1 MKFLK
6 VLYCILILIVII
18 FILLFAW
25 RWLQKESVIITN
37 STKSVIAKLQSVNKL
52 ESAEM
57 TITKIMRS
65 EKGLVD
71 IIPNI
76 SIDNTIQD
84 FLFQD
89 KMIFEVE
96 WRVIA
101 WIDLSKMQTW
111 DVFTKIDWSVKIN
124 LPEAEVLHVILDEN
138 SKPFERKIWVFT
150 KWDVEMETMIRNK
163 AKEEMEVEAI
173 ESGILEVAHK
183 NAKENLEKIFEDLDI
198 RVDFD

>member
-6 VLYCILILIVII
+6 VLYRILILIVII

-71 IIPNI
+71 IIPNM

-96 WRVIA
+96 GRVIA
-101 WIDLSKMQTW
+101 GIDLSKMQTG
-111 DVFTKIDWSVKIN
+111 DVFTKIDGSVKIN

-138 SKPFERKIWVFT
+138 SKPFERKIGVFT
-150 KWDVEMETMIRNK
+150 KGDVEMETMIRNK
-163 AKEEMEVEAI
+163 AKEEMEVEAV
-173 ESGILEVAHK
+173 ESGILEVAQK
-183 NAKENLEKIFEDLDI
+183 NAKENLEKTFEDLDI

>member
-6 VLYCILILIVII
+6 VLYRILILIVII

-71 IIPNI
+71 IIPNM

-96 WRVIA
+96 GRVIA
-101 WIDLSKMQTW
+101 GIDLSKMQTG
-111 DVFTKIDWSVKIN
+111 DVFTKIDGSVKIN

-138 SKPFERKIWVFT
+138 SKPFERKIGVFT
-150 KWDVEMETMIRNK
+150 KGDVEMETMIRNK

-173 ESGILEVAHK
+173 DSGILEVAHK

-198 RVDFD
+198 RVDFN

>member
-6 VLYCILILIVII
+6 VLYRILILIVII

-71 IIPNI
+71 IIPNM

-198 RVDFD
+198 RVDFN

>member
-6 VLYCILILIVII
+6 VLYRILILIVII

-71 IIPNI
+71 IIPNM

-173 ESGILEVAHK
+173 DSGILEVAHK

-198 RVDFD
+198 RVDFN

>member
-6 VLYCILILIVII
+6 ILLRILILIVII
-18 FILLFAW
+18 FVLFFAW
-25 RWLQKESVIITN
+25 NWLQREAVIVTS
-37 STKSVIAKLQSVNKL
+37 STKSVVAKLQSVNKL

-71 IIPNI
+71 IIPNM

-96 WRVIA
+96 WKVIA
-101 WIDLSKMQTW
+101 WIDLSKVQTW

-173 ESGILEVAHK
+173 DSGILEVAHK

>member
-6 VLYCILILIVII
+6 ILLRILILIVII
-18 FILLFAW
+18 FVLFFAW
-25 RWLQKESVIITN
+25 NWLQREAVIVTS
-37 STKSVIAKLQSVNKL
+37 STKSVVAKLQSVNKL

-57 TITKIMRS
+57 TITKIMRA
-65 EKGLVD
+65 EKEMID
-71 IIPNI
+71 IIPTM
-76 SIDNTIQD
+76 SFDNTIQD

-96 WRVIA
+96 WKVIA
-101 WIDLSKMQTW
+101 WIDLSKVQTW

-124 LPEAEVLHVILDEN
+124 LPEAEVLHVILHEN
-138 SKPFERKIWVFT
+138 SKPFDRKIGVFT
-150 KWDVEMETMIRNK
+150 KWNLETETKIRNK

-173 ESGILEVAHK
+173 ESGILELAQK

-198 RVDFD
+198 RVDLD

>member
-6 VLYCILILIVII
+6 ILLRILILIVII
-18 FILLFAW
+18 FVLFFAW
-25 RWLQKESVIITN
+25 NWLQREAVIVTS
-37 STKSVIAKLQSVNKL
+37 STKSVVAKLQSVNKL

-71 IIPNI
+71 IIPNM

-96 WRVIA
+96 WKVIA
-101 WIDLSKMQTW
+101 WIDLSKVQTW

-124 LPEAEVLHVILDEN
+124 LPEAEILHVILDEN
-138 SKPFERKIWVFT
+138 SKPFDRKIGVFT
-150 KWDVEMETMIRNK
+150 KWNLETETKIRNK

-173 ESGILEVAHK
+173 ESGILEVAQK

>member
-6 VLYCILILIVII
+6 VLYRILILIVII

-71 IIPNI
+71 IIPNM

>member
-6 VLYCILILIVII
+6 VLYRILILIVII

-163 AKEEMEVEAI
+163 AKEEMEVEAV
-173 ESGILEVAHK
+173 ESGILEVAQK

>member
-6 VLYCILILIVII
+6 VLYRILILIVII

-71 IIPNI
+71 IIPNM

-163 AKEEMEVEAI
+163 AKEEMEVEAV
-173 ESGILEVAHK
+173 ESGILEVAQK

>member
-6 VLYCILILIVII
+6 VLYRILILIVII

-173 ESGILEVAHK
+173 DSGILEVAHK

>member
-6 VLYCILILIVII
+6 VLYRILILIVII

-96 WRVIA
+96 
-101 WIDLSKMQTW
+101 
-111 DVFTKIDWSVKIN
+111 
-124 LPEAEVLHVILDEN
+124 
-138 SKPFERKIWVFT
+138 
-150 KWDVEMETMIRNK
+150 
-163 AKEEMEVEAI
+163 
-173 ESGILEVAHK
+173 
-183 NAKENLEKIFEDLDI
+183 
-198 RVDFD
+198 

>member
-1 MKFLK
+1 
-6 VLYCILILIVII
+6 
-18 FILLFAW
+18 
-25 RWLQKESVIITN
+25 
-37 STKSVIAKLQSVNKL
+37 
-52 ESAEM
+52 M

-71 IIPNI
+71 IIPNM

-173 ESGILEVAHK
+173 DSGILEVAHK

>member
-6 VLYCILILIVII
+6 VLYRILILIVII

>member
-6 VLYCILILIVII
+6 VLYRILILIVII

-71 IIPNI
+71 IIPNM

-173 ESGILEVAHK
+173 DSGILEVAHK

>member
-6 VLYCILILIVII
+6 ILLRILILIVII
-18 FILLFAW
+18 FVLFFAW
-25 RWLQKESVIITN
+25 NWLQREAVIVTS
-37 STKSVIAKLQSVNKL
+37 STKSVVAKLQSVNKL

-71 IIPNI
+71 IIPNM

-89 KMIFEVE
+89 KIIFEVE
-96 WRVIA
+96 WKVIA
-101 WIDLSKMQTW
+101 WIDLSKVQTW
-111 DVFTKIDWSVKIN
+111 DVFTQIDWSVKIN
-124 LPEAEVLHVILDEN
+124 LPEAEILHVVLDEN
-138 SKPFERKIWVFT
+138 SKPFDRKIGVFT
-150 KWDVEMETMIRNK
+150 KWNLETETKIRNK
-163 AKEEMEVEAI
+163 AKEEMEVEAV
-173 ESGILEVAHK
+173 ESGILEVAQK

-198 RVDFD
+198 RVDFN

>member
-6 VLYCILILIVII
+6 VLYRILILIVII

-71 IIPNI
+71 IIPNM

-163 AKEEMEVEAI
+163 AKEEMEVEAV
-173 ESGILEVAHK
+173 ESGILEVAQK

-198 RVDFD
+198 RVDFN

>member
-6 VLYCILILIVII
+6 VLYRILILIVII

-71 IIPNI
+71 IIPNM

-163 AKEEMEVEAI
+163 AKEEMEVEAV
-173 ESGILEVAHK
+173 ESGILEVAQK
-183 NAKENLEKIFEDLDI
+183 NAKENLEKTFEDLDI

>member
-6 VLYCILILIVII
+6 ILLRILILIVII
-18 FILLFAW
+18 FVLFFAW
-25 RWLQKESVIITN
+25 NWLQREAVIVTS
-37 STKSVIAKLQSVNKL
+37 STKSVVAKLQSVNKL

-71 IIPNI
+71 IIPNM

-96 WRVIA
+96 WKVIA
-101 WIDLSKMQTW
+101 WIDLSKVQTW
-111 DVFTKIDWSVKIN
+111 DVFTQIDWSVKIN
-124 LPEAEVLHVILDEN
+124 LPEAEILHVVLDEN
-138 SKPFERKIWVFT
+138 SKPFDRKIGVFT
-150 KWDVEMETMIRNK
+150 KWNLETETKIRNK
-163 AKEEMEVEAI
+163 AKEEMEVEAV
-173 ESGILEVAHK
+173 ESGILEVAQK

-198 RVDFD
+198 RVDFN

>member
-6 VLYCILILIVII
+6 ILLRILILIVII
-18 FILLFAW
+18 FVLFFAW
-25 RWLQKESVIITN
+25 NWLQREAVIVTS
-37 STKSVIAKLQSVNKL
+37 STKSVVAKLQSVNKL

-71 IIPNI
+71 IIPNM

-96 WRVIA
+96 WKVIA
-101 WIDLSKMQTW
+101 WIDLSKVQTW

-138 SKPFERKIWVFT
+138 SKPFDRKIGVFT
-150 KWDVEMETMIRNK
+150 KWNLETETKIRNK
-163 AKEEMEVEAI
+163 AKEEMEVEAV
-173 ESGILEVAHK
+173 EFGILEVAQK

>member
-6 VLYCILILIVII
+6 VLYRILILIVII

-71 IIPNI
+71 IIPNM

-96 WRVIA
+96 WKVIA
-101 WIDLSKMQTW
+101 WIDLSKVQTW

-138 SKPFERKIWVFT
+138 SKPFDRKIGVFT
-150 KWDVEMETMIRNK
+150 KWNLETETKIRNK
-163 AKEEMEVEAI
+163 AKEEMEVEAV
-173 ESGILEVAHK
+173 ESGILEVAQK

-198 RVDFD
+198 RVDFN

>member
-6 VLYCILILIVII
+6 VLYRILILIVII

-71 IIPNI
+71 IIPNM

-173 ESGILEVAHK
+173 DSGILEVAHK
-183 NAKENLEKIFEDLDI
+183 CKENLEKYSKI
-198 RVDFD
+198 